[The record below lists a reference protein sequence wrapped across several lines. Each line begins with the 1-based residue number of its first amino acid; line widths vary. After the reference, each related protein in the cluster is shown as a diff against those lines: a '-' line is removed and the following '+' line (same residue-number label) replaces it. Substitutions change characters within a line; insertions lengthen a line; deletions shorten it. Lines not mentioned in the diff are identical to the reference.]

1 LQSFY
6 LFLIPELSADFLSSV
21 QGGQWKETEEKD
33 KADIQIPGHPVLF
46 VLSSVLNPSQD

>member
-21 QGGQWKETEEKD
+21 QGGQWREAAEED
-33 KADIQIPGHPVLF
+33 KADVQIPGHNILF